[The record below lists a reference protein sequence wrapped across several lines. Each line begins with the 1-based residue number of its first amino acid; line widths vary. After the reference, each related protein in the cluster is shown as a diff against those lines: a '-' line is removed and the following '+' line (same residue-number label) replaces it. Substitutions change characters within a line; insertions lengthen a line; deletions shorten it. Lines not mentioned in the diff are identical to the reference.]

1 MIERFDLVV
10 FDWDGTLMDS
20 TAAIVRSIQSAAAD
34 LALPVPTTERARHV
48 IGLGLQEALAYAV
61 PELSLSQAG
70 EFAARYRHHYL
81 QQENQLDLYSGA
93 LELLSALGSAQVR
106 LAVATGKS
114 TEGLARALRATGL
127 RDHFA
132 ALRCADQTHPKPH
145 PAMLQELMHELG
157 STPQRTLMVGD
168 TTHDLAMAIAAG
180 TSAVALTHGAHGVD
194 QLRALAPAA
203 LLNSLPE
210 LQQWLMPH

>member
-20 TAAIVRSIQSAAAD
+20 TSAIVRSIQSAAAD
-34 LALPVPTTERARHV
+34 LGLPIPTTERARHV

-61 PELSLSQAG
+61 PELHLSQAG
-70 EFAARYRHHYL
+70 EFTARYRHHYL
-81 QQENQLDLYSGA
+81 LQENQLDLYAGA
-93 LELLSALGSAQVR
+93 LELLCALGQARVR

-114 TEGLARALRATGL
+114 TTGLARALQATGL
-127 RDHFA
+127 TEHFA
-132 ALRCADQTHPKPH
+132 ALRCADQTQPKPH

-168 TTHDLAMAIAAG
+168 TTHDLAMALAAG
-180 TSAVALTHGAHGVD
+180 TSAVAVTHGAHGVE
-194 QLRALAPAA
+194 QLRALAPVA
-203 LLNSLPE
+203 LFNSLPE
-210 LQQWLMPH
+210 LQQWLLPH

>member
-20 TAAIVRSIQSAAAD
+20 TAAIARSIQSAAAD
-34 LALPVPTTERARHV
+34 MNLPIPTAERARHV

-61 PELSLSQAG
+61 PELHLNQAG

-81 QQENQLDLYSGA
+81 LQENQLDLYAGA
-93 LELLSALGSAQVR
+93 LELLTALGSAQVQ

-114 TEGLARALRATGL
+114 TQGLARALQETGL
-127 RDHFA
+127 GTHFA
-132 ALRCADQTHPKPH
+132 ALRCADQTQPKPH

-168 TTHDLAMAIAAG
+168 TTHDLAMALAAG
-180 TSAVALTHGAHGVD
+180 TAAVAVTHGAHGVD

-210 LQQWLMPH
+210 LQQWLLPR